1 MQGKLNG
8 VAGVQA
14 FVFAPPTLPGSGGGL
29 PVQYVIR
36 STGDADQVFEVAEE
50 IKNRAQASGRF
61 IVVQNSLAF
70 TQPQALVTID
80 RDRAAALGV
89 SVSEIGTTLTA
100 LVGGGSVS
108 KFDRDSRSYDVI
120 TQVRAADRF
129 NPESL
134 GDYYVRSASGA
145 MVPLSAVITME
156 TQAAPVAD
164 RAVQPAELRDD
175 LRRAGAGR
183 HHRRCPRGAARDRA
197 RGDAGRVLRGFPGQS
212 RLEVKE
218 GNTTLIAFGLAVII
232 IYLVLA
238 AQFESFRDPSSS

>member
-61 IVVQNSLAF
+61 IIVQNSLAF
-70 TQPQALVTID
+70 TQPQARVTID

-89 SVSEIGTTLTA
+89 TVSEIGTTLTA

-108 KFDRDSRSYDVI
+108 KFDRESRSYDVI
-120 TQVRAADRF
+120 TQVPQDDRF

-134 GDYYVRSASGA
+134 GDYYVRSASGT
-145 MVPLSAVITME
+145 MVPLSAVITVE

-175 LRRAGAGR
+175 LRPAAAGR
-183 HHRRCPRGAARDRA
+183 RDRRCARRLPRDRA
-197 RGDAGRVLRGFPGQS
+197 RR
-212 RLEVKE
+212 
-218 GNTTLIAFGLAVII
+218 
-232 IYLVLA
+232 
-238 AQFESFRDPSSS
+238 